1 MFGLDD
7 VFGPDNAA
15 RLSDAYQAIL
25 QSVAERQ
32 PKRTVDHDTRLT
44 IVTSL
49 LAEARRG
56 VFDPECLRAAGL
68 GVV

>member
-1 MFGLDD
+1 MIGLDA

-15 RLSDAYQAIL
+15 RLSAAYQAIL
-25 QSVAERQ
+25 QSVAERHPQ
-32 PKRTVDHDTRLT
+32 RTVDHDTRLT

-56 VFDPECLRAAGL
+56 VFDLEGLRAAGL
-68 GVV
+68 GAV